1 MVFDLF
7 SIKNPEKAIQKAREY
22 VNDGRMD
29 AAIKLLENNLTEGED
44 SLDVYLNLARLYFE
58 TEERTRAARVL
69 REAKAIAPSSV
80 DEIVALVSELYYQHP
95 SIDLGDYYLQL
106 QVELQNYDEIT
117 KILSQLTEHE
127 IKLLIT
133 RYDKIKQNLDNKN
146 VVSERDFENMLIL
159 SSLRFVVNECERAAE
174 AIDAM
179 IDVEIYGPK
188 LLKWSRIITRERY
201 NDWRASLLLVRVQMA
216 NQDFHGA
223 INQAKRTAE
232 RFADSTDS
240 LIAIISAAKPSQE
253 FEDIYK
259 KFLTD
264 LYIKKGDLD
273 SSIKL
278 LVKLTDKET
287 IKIDDAIK
295 GLRELQRINPQNLRI
310 LYALGD
316 TYVKAGRMSLAVEE
330 YTKILEVDSTQYE
343 QVMQK
348 YRDAFEKEPHNPE
361 IIEALV
367 KAYLSQNEINAA
379 VDIIET
385 SYKLDPG
392 FADEYILN
400 LNKIL
405 EKDLNH
411 SKALYLLGLCYA
423 HKGDH
428 DNASIVFET
437 MLDNKEFDFVL
448 RAAEKIQREHP
459 NSVQYLN
466 LKAKSM
472 IMLGRGEDVL
482 SELNAYLKDNPDKTA
497 AFISTLDTVIRR
509 QPELS
514 KMIIPMYEY
523 YKEEDPL
530 IAELAIARAYGFA
543 DDYGKSV
550 EIFEQLFSDEEH
562 KDAIKRALIEVIKEK
577 PRAVPLLLAAA
588 RMYMKE
594 GEVEI
599 ATQFFKTAQMV
610 DPKAF
615 FKIVDEFYEV
625 LKTFPKDREVR
636 ILLVDTFFNRK
647 VWDKVIE
654 ECKRAI
660 DVFGRDAQYFNLKLG
675 EALVE
680 NGNLSDAVRPLML
693 SLDGPEDYSSE
704 VIAYLDKILNID
716 KSNLPAHFARGRALS
731 KARRVN
737 EAVEEYLMTAR
748 TIPARAGYV
757 REELARLASTAAANP
772 SVMFAMGSI
781 ELMLERY
788 DDAIKHLLQACELDA
803 ELVKRVIP
811 HFEKLITTV
820 SSPLLEFSLAKI
832 YYLAGLKS
840 SAVRYYIKAQGH
852 DKAFREP
859 AITEMKKICE
869 ENPDDIESR
878 KGLAEIYFD
887 YNNLDD
893 ALDLVSEVYKS
904 NPHESDWAK
913 QFVSQILEKNP
924 THYLSYYLLAYI
936 FMDERDDKKAV
947 EVYKKLIEMS
957 PAEIS
962 KVMRVLEDSKD
973 KSGDLLLYSAI
984 LHKDTGDIDNA
995 IKLFDILF
1003 RQDTSFGDTIVP
1015 YINGI
1020 LEKNANMGEAHLL
1033 VHRIFSHQKKY
1044 KEAIEAIRHAR
1055 QVFSDDE
1062 AIILKEGQTYY
1073 EMGDAEQAISLY
1085 NKLLER
1091 TKDRRA
1097 VYRLIKKTRTQYL
1110 KDRIEAVKGDED
1122 VNRLERARIYLLM
1135 DNPSMA
1141 ERELRF
1147 TPKSESSIKE
1157 YTVLRARFYLK
1168 KNRPIDALEIMKN
1181 LPVDDR
1187 TASVYADIYET
1198 MGSYEAAALILRKA
1212 GVEGMEQRIASYEKL
1227 AQERRLAKGKY
1238 FVEGRSR

>member
-7 SIKNPEKAIQKAREY
+7 SIKDPEKAVQKAREY

-29 AAIKLLENNLTEGED
+29 EAIKLLENNLTDSED
-44 SLDVYLNLARLYFE
+44 SIDVYLNLARLYFE
-58 TEERTRAARVL
+58 TEERARAARAL
-69 REAKAIAPSSV
+69 RNAKSIAPSRV

-106 QVELQNYDEIT
+106 QIELQNYDEIT
-117 KILSQLTEHE
+117 KILSQLTERE

-133 RYDKIKQNLDNKN
+133 RYHKIKQNIVGKN
-146 VVSERDFENMLIL
+146 VVSEKDFENMLIL
-159 SSLRFVVNECERAAE
+159 SSLRFVVNECERAVE
-174 AIDAM
+174 AIDDM
-179 IDVEIYGPK
+179 IDIEVYGPK

-223 INQAKRTAE
+223 INGAKRTAE

-240 LIAIISAAKPSQE
+240 LIAIISAAKPSIE
-253 FEDIYK
+253 FEEAYK

-278 LVKLTDKET
+278 LVRLSDKET

-295 GLRELQRINPQNLRI
+295 GLRELQRINPENLKI

-316 TYVKAGRMSLAVEE
+316 TYAKANRMSLAVEE
-330 YTKILEVDSTQYE
+330 YTKILEVDNTQYE

-348 YRDAFEKEPHNPE
+348 YREAFEKEPHNPE
-361 IIEALV
+361 VIEALV
-367 KAYLSQNEINAA
+367 NTYLSQNELDAA
-379 VDIIET
+379 VGIIET
-385 SYKLDPG
+385 AYKSDPG

-405 EKDLNH
+405 GKNLNQ

-423 HKGDH
+423 RKGDH
-428 DNASIVFET
+428 DNASVVFET

-448 RAAEKIQREHP
+448 RAADEICREH
-459 NSVQYLN
+459 SDDLQYLN

-472 IMLGRGEDVL
+472 IMLGSEEKAL
-482 SELNAYLKDNPDKTA
+482 SELKAYLKNNPDKTA
-497 AFISTLDTVIRR
+497 AFISTLDTAICK

-514 KMIIPMYEY
+514 KVIIPMYED
-523 YKEEDPL
+523 YKEENPF

-543 DDYGKSV
+543 DDYEKSV
-550 EIFEQLFSDEEH
+550 DIFERLFSEEKN
-562 KDAIKRALIEVIKEK
+562 KDATKRALIEVIKEK
-577 PRAVPLLLAAA
+577 PNAVPLLLTAA

-615 FKIVDEFYEV
+615 FKIVDEFYDV

-636 ILLVDTFFNRK
+636 TLLVDTFFNRK

-693 SLDGPEDYSSE
+693 SLDGPEDCSSG
-704 VIAYLDKILNID
+704 VITYLDKILSID

-731 KARRVN
+731 KARRIN

-757 REELARLASTAAANP
+757 REELAKLASKASANP
-772 SVMFAMGSI
+772 SVMFAMGSV
-781 ELMLERY
+781 ELILERY
-788 DDAIKHLLQACELDA
+788 NDAIKHLLQACELD
-803 ELVKRVIP
+803 EGLVKRVIP
-811 HFEKLITTV
+811 LFEKLTTTA

-832 YYLAGLKS
+832 YHLAGLKS
-840 SAVRYYIKAQGH
+840 SAVRYYIKAQER

-859 AITEMKKICE
+859 AISEMKKICAA
-869 ENPDDIESR
+869 NPDDIESR
-878 KGLAEIYFD
+878 KGLAEIYFA
-887 YNNLDD
+887 YNNLED
-893 ALDLVSEVYKS
+893 ALELVSGVYKS
-904 NPHESDWAK
+904 NPNESNWAK
-913 QFVSQILEKNP
+913 QFVSHILEENP
-924 THYLSYYLLAYI
+924 KHYLSYYLLAFI
-936 FMDERDDKKAV
+936 FMDERDYKKTV

-957 PAEIS
+957 PVEIP
-962 KVMRVLEDSKD
+962 KVMSVLEDFKE
-973 KSGDLLLYSAI
+973 KSGDLLLYSAS
-984 LHKDTGDIDNA
+984 LRKDTGDIDDA
-995 IKLFDILF
+995 IKLFDKLF
-1003 RQDTSFGDTIVP
+1003 TQDPSFGDVIVAH
-1015 YINGI
+1015 INEI
-1020 LEKNANMGEAHLL
+1020 LKKNVNMGEAHLL
-1033 VHRIFSHQKKY
+1033 AHRVFTHQKKY
-1044 KEAIEAIRHAR
+1044 KEALEAIRHAR
-1055 QVFSDDE
+1055 EVIPDDE

-1073 EMGDAEQAISLY
+1073 EMGDAEQAIKLY
-1085 NKLLER
+1085 NKLLET
-1091 TKDRRA
+1091 TKDRK
-1097 VYRLIKKTRTQYL
+1097 VIYRLIKKTHTQYL
-1110 KDRIEAVKGDED
+1110 KERIEAVKGDED
-1122 VNRLERARIYLLM
+1122 NNRFERARVYLLM

-1147 TPKSESSIKE
+1147 TPKNESSIKVH
-1157 YTVLRARFYLK
+1157 TVLRARLYLK

-1181 LPVDDR
+1181 LPVDEE

-1198 MGSYEAAALILRKA
+1198 MGSYEVAALILRQA

-1227 AQERRLAKGKY
+1227 AQGRRLAKGKY
-1238 FVEGRSR
+1238 FVEGRS

>member
-29 AAIKLLENNLTEGED
+29 AAIRLLEGNLTDGED
-44 SLDVYLNLARLYFE
+44 SLDVYLNLARLYFA
-58 TEERTRAARVL
+58 TEERARAARVL
-69 REAKAIAPSSV
+69 REAKSIAPSRV
-80 DEIVALVSELYYQHP
+80 DEIVALVSELYYQHA

-106 QVELQNYDEIT
+106 QVELQNYDEII
-117 KILSQLTEHE
+117 KILSQLNEHE

-133 RYDKIKQNLDNKN
+133 RYDKIKQNLESKN

-159 SSLRFVVNECERAAE
+159 SSLRFAVNECERAAE

-223 INQAKRTAE
+223 MNQAKRTAE

-240 LIAIISAAKPSQE
+240 LIAIISSAKPPKE
-253 FEDIYK
+253 LEDVYK

-278 LVKLTDKET
+278 LVKLSDKET
-287 IKIDDAIK
+287 IKVDDAIK

-316 TYVKAGRMSLAVEE
+316 TYVKADRMSLAVEE

-343 QVMQK
+343 QVMKK

-361 IIEALV
+361 VIEALV
-367 KAYLSQNEINAA
+367 KTYLSQNELDDA
-379 VDIIET
+379 VNIIET
-385 SYKLDPG
+385 AYKLDPG

-405 EKDLNH
+405 AKNLTN

-428 DNASIVFET
+428 ENALIVFET
-437 MLDNKEFDFVL
+437 MLDNKEFDLVL
-448 RAAEKIQREHP
+448 RAAKEIHREHAD
-459 NSVQYLN
+459 NIQYLN

-472 IMLGRGEDVL
+472 IMSGKEKEAL
-482 SELNAYLKDNPDKTA
+482 SELNAYLKNNPEKTA
-497 AFISTLDTVIRR
+497 AFISTLDTAICR

-523 YKEEDPL
+523 YKEEDAFV
-530 IAELAIARAYGFA
+530 AELAIARAYGFA
-543 DDYGKSV
+543 ENYDKSV
-550 EIFEQLFSDEEH
+550 EIFEQLFSDEEN
-562 KDAIKRALIEVIKEK
+562 KDATKRALIEVIKEK
-577 PRAVPLLLAAA
+577 PRAVPLLLGAA

-636 ILLVDTFFNRK
+636 TLLVDTFFNRK
-647 VWDKVIE
+647 VWDRVIE

-660 DVFGRDAQYFNLKLG
+660 DFFGRDAQYFNLKLG

-693 SLDGPEDYSSE
+693 SLDGQEDYSRE
-704 VIAYLDKILNID
+704 VIAYLDKILSID

-731 KARRVN
+731 KARRIN
-737 EAVEEYLMTAR
+737 EAVEEYLVTAR

-757 REELARLASTAAANP
+757 REELAKLASSAMANP

-781 ELMLERY
+781 ELILERY
-788 DDAIKHLLQACELDA
+788 DDAIKHLLQACELDT
-803 ELVKRVIP
+803 ELIKKVIP
-811 HFEKLITTV
+811 LFEKLITTI
-820 SSPLLEFSLAKI
+820 SSSLLEFSLAKI
-832 YYLAGLKS
+832 YYLADLKS
-840 SAVRYYIKAQGH
+840 SAVRYYMKAQGH

-859 AITEMKKICE
+859 AISEMKRICA
-869 ENPDDIESR
+869 ENPDDSESR
-878 KGLAEIYFD
+878 KGLGEIYFD

-904 NPHESDWAK
+904 NPHEGEWAK
-913 QFVSQILEKNP
+913 QFASRILEKNP

-936 FMDERDDKKAV
+936 FMDERDYKKAV

-957 PAEIS
+957 PAEIP
-962 KVMRVLEDSKD
+962 KVMRMLEDSKG
-973 KSGDLLLYSAI
+973 KSGDLLLYLAI
-984 LHKDTGDIDNA
+984 LHKDTGDIENA
-995 IKLFDILF
+995 IKLFDSLF
-1003 RQDTSFGDTIVP
+1003 TRDPSFGDAIVTH
-1015 YINGI
+1015 INEI
-1020 LEKNANMGEAHLL
+1020 LEKNVNVGEAYLL
-1033 VHRIFSHQKKY
+1033 AHKIFVHQKKY
-1044 KEAIEAIRHAR
+1044 KEALEAIKHAR
-1055 QVFSDDE
+1055 KVFPGDE

-1073 EMGDAEQAISLY
+1073 EMGATEQAIRLY
-1085 NKLLER
+1085 NRLLET
-1091 TKDRRA
+1091 TKDRKA
-1097 VYRLIKKTRTQYL
+1097 IYRLIKKARTQYL
-1110 KDRIEAVKGDED
+1110 EDRIEAVKGDED
-1122 VNRLERARIYLLM
+1122 IDRLERARVYLLM

-1141 ERELRF
+1141 EKELQF
-1147 TPKSESSIKE
+1147 TPESESSMTE
-1157 YTVLRARFYLK
+1157 YTVLRAKLYLK

-1181 LPVDDR
+1181 LPIDDK

-1198 MGSYEAAALILRKA
+1198 MGSYEAAALVLRQA
-1212 GVEGMEQRIASYEKL
+1212 GVEGVEQRIAGYEKL